1 MDDGIKELPVLEEGS
16 VGDNVIILQN
26 KLKILGFYDASVTGD
41 FDYYTKMAVEA
52 FQEEYSLL
60 VTGVVNYDT
69 WFVLYEETKSNFPLS
84 IEEDNSLR
92 ISRPTLRI
100 GDTGEYVVLLQNSLK
115 QLLFYNGE
123 VNGVFDS
130 ITETAVKVFQT
141 TNKLTSN
148 GIVGVDTWS
157 ALDYLYAPLSICDN
171 TNTDEVSYIVRRGD
185 TLYSIARE
193 YGVSVDEIKRLNSLS
208 SNTLTIGQRLII
220 KEGNVFNTNKNESI
234 YIVKR
239 GDTLYSIATIFN
251 TTVDEIKRLNNKTN
265 NVITIGEELIVPS
278 IKSEEENTSIYI
290 VKRGDTLYSI
300 ARNFNTT
307 VDEIKRLN
315 NLSSNTLTIGDE
327 LIIPSNNESGVN
339 YNTYIVKR
347 GDTLYSI
354 ARSYG
359 VSVNSIK
366 ELNNLINNTLSIGQ
380 QLLIP
385 NN

>member
-130 ITETAVKVFQT
+130 TTETAVKVFQT

-193 YGVSVDEIKRLNSLS
+193 YGVSVEEIKRLNSLS

-220 KEGNVFNTNKNESI
+220 KEGNVPNTNKNESI

-239 GDTLYSIATIFN
+239 GDTIIMG
-251 TTVDEIKRLNNKTN
+251 NNEYKTD
-265 NVITIGEELIVPS
+265 
-278 IKSEEENTSIYI
+278 IYI
-290 VKRGDTLYSI
+290 
-300 ARNFNTT
+300 
-307 VDEIKRLN
+307 
-315 NLSSNTLTIGDE
+315 
-327 LIIPSNNESGVN
+327 
-339 YNTYIVKR
+339 
-347 GDTLYSI
+347 
-354 ARSYG
+354 
-359 VSVNSIK
+359 
-366 ELNNLINNTLSIGQ
+366 
-380 QLLIP
+380 
-385 NN
+385 